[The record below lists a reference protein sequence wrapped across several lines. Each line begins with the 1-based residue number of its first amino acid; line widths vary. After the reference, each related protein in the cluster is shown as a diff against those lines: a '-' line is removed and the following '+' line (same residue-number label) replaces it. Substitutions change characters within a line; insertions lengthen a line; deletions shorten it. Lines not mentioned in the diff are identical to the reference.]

1 MSRKGQSITLSVSE
15 RDKAE
20 LEALAQEF
28 GKTWGDRPNISK
40 LIEAIARRQLTIAPN
55 HDWPETRI
63 QALDI
68 ARQQLLDLGKI
79 DEALAIAQLLSS
91 RSELTLPFRAQID
104 RFLSNPLPAWRQ
116 KIDNFI
122 HRQQPFRLSY
132 RDAADRLWSYTVLH
146 ARIVPIEKRQYL
158 MCRCEESEGNQDVP
172 GLEHNWTLLLDR
184 IEDAAVISVDQPWL
198 PDLARIP
205 VEFHLSGRLA
215 FNYRRKQEDEEVSE
229 PEGEPPIKRV
239 IRNISNTFWFFRE
252 ISPYWEDC
260 AIVAPE
266 SVRDR
271 FQQKLIALCRLY
283 NLEIRD

>member
-15 RDKAE
+15 RDKAQ

-55 HDWPETRI
+55 HDWPQTRI

-79 DEALAIAQLLSS
+79 DEALAIAQLLSD
-91 RSELTLPFRAQID
+91 RSELTLPFRAEIEA
-104 RFLSNPLPAWRQ
+104 FLSNPLPVWRQ

-122 HRQQPFRLSY
+122 HRNQPFRLSY

-158 MCRCEESEGNQDVP
+158 MCRCEES
-172 GLEHNWTLLLDR
+172 
-184 IEDAAVISVDQPWL
+184 
-198 PDLARIP
+198 
-205 VEFHLSGRLA
+205 
-215 FNYRRKQEDEEVSE
+215 
-229 PEGEPPIKRV
+229 
-239 IRNISNTFWFFRE
+239 
-252 ISPYWEDC
+252 
-260 AIVAPE
+260 
-266 SVRDR
+266 
-271 FQQKLIALCRLY
+271 
-283 NLEIRD
+283 

>member
-15 RDKAE
+15 RDKAQ
-20 LEALAQEF
+20 LEALAEEF

-55 HDWPETRI
+55 HDWPQTRI
-63 QALDI
+63 QALDL

-79 DEALAIAQLLSS
+79 DEALAIAQLLSD
-91 RSELTLPFRAQID
+91 RSELTLPFRAEID
-104 RFLSNPLPAWRQ
+104 RFLSNPLPTWRQ

-122 HRQQPFRLSY
+122 HRHQPFRLSY

-184 IEDAAVISVDQPWL
+184 IEDAAVMSVDRPWL
-198 PDLARIP
+198 PDLDRIS
-205 VEFHLSGRLA
+205 VEFHLFGRLA
-215 FNYRRKQEDEEVSE
+215 FNYRRKQGDVEVSDL
-229 PEGEPPIKRV
+229 EGDPPMRRV
-239 IRNISNTFWFFRE
+239 TRPIFNTFWFFRE
-252 ISPYWEDC
+252 IAPYWEDC
-260 AIVAPE
+260 AIASPD

-271 FQQKLIALCRLY
+271 FQQKLIDLCRQY
-283 NLEIRD
+283 NIEIRD

>member
-15 RDKAE
+15 RDKAQ

-55 HDWPETRI
+55 NDWPETRI
-63 QALDI
+63 KALDI

-79 DEALAIAQLLSS
+79 DEALAIAQLLSD
-91 RSELTLPFRAQID
+91 RSELTLPFRAEID
-104 RFLSNPLPAWRQ
+104 RFLSNPLPTWRQ

-122 HRQQPFRLSY
+122 HRHQPFRLSY

-158 MCRCEESEGNQDVP
+158 MCRCEESDGNQDVP

-184 IEDAAVISVDQPWL
+184 IEDAAVISVDRTWL
-198 PDLARIP
+198 PDLERIS
-205 VEFHLSGRLA
+205 VEFHLFGRLA
-215 FNYRRKQEDEEVSE
+215 FNYRRKQGDVEVSDL
-229 PEGEPPIKRV
+229 EGDPPIRRV
-239 IRNISNTFWFFRE
+239 TRPIFNTFWFFRE
-252 ISPYWEDC
+252 IAPYWEDC
-260 AIVAPE
+260 AIASPDT
-266 SVRDR
+266 VRDR
-271 FQQKLIALCRLY
+271 FQQKLIALCRQY

>member
-15 RDKAE
+15 RDKAQ

-55 HDWPETRI
+55 NDWPQTRI

-79 DEALAIAQLLSS
+79 DEALAIAELLSS
-91 RSELTLPFRAQID
+91 RSELTLPFRAEIEA
-104 RFLSNPLPAWRQ
+104 FLSNPLPAWRQ
-116 KIDNFI
+116 KIDSFI

-132 RDAADRLWSYTVLH
+132 RDAADRLWNYTVLH

-158 MCRCEESEGNQDVP
+158 VCRCEESEGNEDVL
-172 GLEHNWTLLLDR
+172 GLEHNWTLLLHR
-184 IEDAAVISVDQPWL
+184 IEDAAVISVDRTWL
-198 PDLARIP
+198 PDLERIS
-205 VEFHLSGRLA
+205 VEFHLFGRLA
-215 FNYRRKQEDEEVSE
+215 FNYRRKQGDVEVSDL
-229 PEGEPPIKRV
+229 EGDPPMRRV
-239 IRNISNTFWFFRE
+239 TRQIFNTFWFFRE
-252 ISPYWEDC
+252 IAPYWEDC
-260 AIVAPE
+260 AIASPD

-271 FQQKLIALCRLY
+271 FQQKLIALCRQY

>member
-15 RDKAE
+15 RDKSQ

-55 HDWPETRI
+55 HDWPQTRI

-79 DEALAIAQLLSS
+79 DEALAIAQLLSD
-91 RSELTLPFRAQID
+91 RSELTLPFRAEID
-104 RFLSNPLPAWRQ
+104 RFLSNPLPVWRQ

-122 HRQQPFRLSY
+122 HRNQPFRLSY

-146 ARIVPIEKRQYL
+146 AKMIPIEKRQYL
-158 MCRCEESEGNQDVP
+158 VCRCEESDGNQDVP
-172 GLEHNWTLLLDR
+172 GLEHNRTLLLDR
-184 IEDAAVISVDQPWL
+184 IEDAAVMSVDRTWL
-198 PDLARIP
+198 PDLERIS
-205 VEFHLSGRLA
+205 VEFHLFGRLA
-215 FNYRRKQEDEEVSE
+215 FNYRRKQEDEEVSDL
-229 PEGEPPIKRV
+229 EGDPPIRRV
-239 IRNISNTFWFFRE
+239 TRPIFNTFWFFRE
-252 ISPYWEDC
+252 IAPYWEDC
-260 AIVAPE
+260 AIASPD

-271 FQQKLIALCRLY
+271 FQQKLIALCRQY

>member
-15 RDKAE
+15 RDKAQ

-55 HDWPETRI
+55 HDWPQTRI

-68 ARQQLLDLGKI
+68 ARQQLLDSGKI

-91 RSELTLPFRAQID
+91 RSELTLPFRAQIEA
-104 RFLSNPLPAWRQ
+104 FLSNPLPAWRQ

-158 MCRCEESEGNQDVP
+158 MCRCEESDGNQDVP

-184 IEDAAVISVDQPWL
+184 IEDAAVMSVDRTWL
-198 PDLARIP
+198 PDLERIS
-205 VEFHLSGRLA
+205 VEFHLFGRLA
-215 FNYRRKQEDEEVSE
+215 FNYRRKQGDVEVSDL
-229 PEGEPPIKRV
+229 EGDPPIRRV
-239 IRNISNTFWFFRE
+239 TRPIFNTFWFFRE
-252 ISPYWEDC
+252 IAPYWEDC
-260 AIVAPE
+260 AIVSPD

-271 FQQKLIALCRLY
+271 FQQKLIALCRQY

>member
-1 MSRKGQSITLSVSE
+1 MSRKGQSITLSVLE
-15 RDKAE
+15 RDKIQ
-20 LEALAQEF
+20 LEALALEF

-40 LIEAIARRQLTIAPN
+40 LIEAIARGELTIAPN
-55 HDWPETRI
+55 HDWSQSRI
-63 QALDI
+63 KALDI
-68 ARQQLLDLGKI
+68 ARQELLDLGKT
-79 DEALAIAQLLSS
+79 DEAREIAQLL
-91 RSELTLPFRAQID
+91 RDRNELTLPFRAEIE

-132 RDAADRLWSYTVLH
+132 RDATDRLWHYTILH
-146 ARIVPIEKRQYL
+146 AQIVPVEKRQYL

-172 GLEHNWTLLLDR
+172 GLQHNWTLLLDR
-184 IEDAAVISVDQPWL
+184 IEDAAVILIDQPWL

-229 PEGEPPIKRV
+229 PEGDPPIKRV

-260 AIVAPE
+260 EIVSPD
-266 SVRDR
+266 SVRQR
-271 FQQKLIALCRLY
+271 FQKKLKAMHDRYQI
-283 NLEIRD
+283 D

>member
-15 RDKAE
+15 RDKTE

-55 HDWPETRI
+55 HDWPQTHI

-79 DEALAIAQLLSS
+79 DEALALAQLLSS
-91 RSELTLPFRAQID
+91 RSELTLPFRAEID

-122 HRQQPFRLSY
+122 HRNQPFRLSY
-132 RDAADRLWSYTVLH
+132 RDAADRLWNYTVLH
-146 ARIVPIEKRQYL
+146 AKMIPIEKRQYL
-158 MCRCEESEGNQDVP
+158 VCRCEESEGNQDVL

-198 PDLARIP
+198 PDLDRIS
-205 VEFHLSGRLA
+205 VEFHLLGRLA
-215 FNYRRKQEDEEVSE
+215 FNYRRKQGDVEVSDL
-229 PEGEPPIKRV
+229 EGDPPMRRV
-239 IRNISNTFWFFRE
+239 TREIFNTFWFFRE
-252 ISPYWEDC
+252 LAPYWEDC
-260 AIVAPE
+260 VIVSPD

-271 FQQKLIALCRLY
+271 FQQKLIALCRQY

>member
-15 RDKAE
+15 RDKAQ

-55 HDWPETRI
+55 HDWPQTRI
-63 QALDI
+63 QALDL

-79 DEALAIAQLLSS
+79 DEALAIAQLLSD

-104 RFLSNPLPAWRQ
+104 QFLSNPLPTWRQ

-122 HRQQPFRLSY
+122 HRHQPFRLSY

-184 IEDAAVISVDQPWL
+184 IEDAAVISVDRTWL
-198 PDLARIP
+198 PDLDRIS
-205 VEFHLSGRLA
+205 VEFHLFGRLA
-215 FNYRRKQEDEEVSE
+215 FNYRRKQGDVEVSDL
-229 PEGEPPIKRV
+229 EGDPPIRRV
-239 IRNISNTFWFFRE
+239 TRPIFNTFWFFRE
-252 ISPYWEDC
+252 IAPYWEDC
-260 AIVAPE
+260 AIASPD

-271 FQQKLIALCRLY
+271 FQQKLIALCRQY

>member
-15 RDKAE
+15 RDKTE

-55 HDWPETRI
+55 HDWPQTRI
-63 QALDI
+63 QALDL

-79 DEALAIAQLLSS
+79 DEALAIAQLLSD
-91 RSELTLPFRAQID
+91 RSELTLPFRAEID
-104 RFLSNPLPAWRQ
+104 QFLSNPLPAWRQ

-122 HRQQPFRLSY
+122 HRDQPFRLSY

-158 MCRCEESEGNQDVP
+158 MCRCEESDGNQDVP

-184 IEDAAVISVDQPWL
+184 IEDAAVMSVDRTWL
-198 PDLARIP
+198 PDLERIS
-205 VEFHLSGRLA
+205 VEFHLFGRLA
-215 FNYRRKQEDEEVSE
+215 FNYRRKQGDVEVSDL
-229 PEGEPPIKRV
+229 EGDPPMRRV
-239 IRNISNTFWFFRE
+239 TRPIFNTFWFFRE
-252 ISPYWEDC
+252 IAPYWEDC
-260 AIVAPE
+260 AIASPD

-271 FQQKLIALCRLY
+271 FQQKLIALCRQY

>member
-15 RDKAE
+15 RDKAQ

-55 HDWPETRI
+55 HDWPQTRI

-79 DEALAIAQLLSS
+79 DEALAIAELLSS
-91 RSELTLPFRAQID
+91 RSELTLPFRAEIEA
-104 RFLSNPLPAWRQ
+104 FLSNPLPVWRQ

-122 HRQQPFRLSY
+122 HRNQPFRLSY

-158 MCRCEESEGNQDVP
+158 MCRCEESEGNRDVP
-172 GLEHNWTLLLDR
+172 GLEHNRTLLLDR
-184 IEDAAVISVDQPWL
+184 IEDAAVMSVDRTWL
-198 PDLARIP
+198 PDLERIS
-205 VEFHLSGRLA
+205 VEFHLFGRLA
-215 FNYRRKQEDEEVSE
+215 FNYRRKQEDEEVSDL
-229 PEGEPPIKRV
+229 EGDPPIRRV
-239 IRNISNTFWFFRE
+239 TRPIFNTFWFFRE
-252 ISPYWEDC
+252 IAPYWEDC
-260 AIVAPE
+260 AIASPD

-271 FQQKLIALCRLY
+271 FQQKVIALCRLY